1 MDISGADFPREILR
15 ILEEV
20 SESHFIAF
28 DLEFSGVARWR
39 PAGSHKLSLQEYYE
53 DIKAAAEKYQILQA
67 GFTLVTQD
75 VKKNRYVARPYNF
88 NVSPLP
94 TLRERHFG
102 REWSCHSGA
111 VSFLARNGFKFDE
124 PISSGV
130 HYLSRSE
137 EQLARRNMI
146 GDEQSRSKIGDMD
159 LKAEDDVL
167 VQHIRS
173 ELRRWQARAKSGQDE
188 FLNIPGDGA
197 PGALGTPAKLN
208 RYQVRLTHQIVRNE
222 YPGLKTVGMGHFVQV
237 TNPTTE
243 QQASQRLAVVE
254 ARENEIAKAIGLR
267 WLIEGIAGGS
277 ILNLPREYL
286 VAGLSRVRLQGQ
298 SPQDYLY
305 GLQEKL
311 RRRRRILVGHNCL
324 TDLVNLYKCFFGP
337 LPATVDGFASAI
349 HDLFPG
355 VIDTKVL
362 ASFSAKTWANTS
374 LEDVELDLKRQERP
388 TIHVPAEYDGYAY
401 TSKHHEAG
409 YDSLLT
415 ATVAI
420 KLSAKLEREH
430 AYVDRAEAGGSQG
443 GLGGFGSNDDEFYDA
458 RTGCGHEHG
467 EEDEA
472 ELEPGSPP
480 AEQDDVDV
488 PQVKSKLA
496 TPNMYD
502 LLGTDE
508 GLQFGQ
514 AGPSHQPHE
523 EADRRNRR
531 KQDTMPAWDNRKFWA
546 GPSHQPDEEVGRRK
560 QDMMPAWDNRKF
572 WAVFGNKLQ
581 VNGSKEG
588 VCKLE

>member
-1 MDISGADFPREILR
+1 MDISRTDFPLEILK

-39 PAGSHKLSLQEYYE
+39 PAGTQKLCLQEYYE
-53 DIKAAAEKYQILQA
+53 DIKAAAEKYQILQV
-67 GFTLVTQD
+67 GFTIVKQD
-75 VKKNRYVARPYNF
+75 LKKNRYVARPYNF

-102 REWSCHSGA
+102 REWSCHSGS

-124 PISSGV
+124 PINSGV
-130 HYLSRSE
+130 PYLSRSE

-146 GDEQSRSKIGDMD
+146 SEEESHGKIGDMD

-173 ELRRWQARAKSGQDE
+173 ELQRWQAQAKEGQEE
-188 FLNIPGDGA
+188 FVNIPGSEG
-197 PGALGTPAKLN
+197 PGALGIPPKLN

-237 TNPTTE
+237 TNPTEE
-243 QQASQRLAVVE
+243 QQASQKLAVAE
-254 ARENEIAKAIGLR
+254 ARESEITKAIGLR

-277 ILNLPREYL
+277 ILDLPGEYL
-286 VAGLSRVRLQGQ
+286 VAGLSRVKRNDL
-298 SPQDYLY
+298 SPRDYLHC
-305 GLQEKL
+305 LQEKL
-311 RRRRRILVGHNCL
+311 RSRRRILVGHNCL
-324 TDLVNLYKCFFGP
+324 TDFVNLYKCFFGP

-362 ASFSAKTWANTS
+362 ASFSAKAWANTS
-374 LEDVELDLKRQERP
+374 LEEVELDLKRQESP
-388 TIHVPAEYDGYAY
+388 KIHVPAEYDRYAY
-401 TSKHHEAG
+401 TSKYHEAG

-415 ATVAI
+415 ARVAI

-430 AYVDRAEAGGSQG
+430 EYVDRAEESGSQG
-443 GLGGFGSNDDEFYDA
+443 GMQGFGDNEDEFYDA
-458 RTGCGHEHG
+458 RTWCGHEDPVG
-467 EEDEA
+467 VERPASRVVVTPVEEDETRQNVSSTAVA
-472 ELEPGSPP
+472 ELEPSLPP
-480 AEQDDVDV
+480 STQDDV
-488 PQVKSKLA
+488 PPIKSRLA
-496 TPNMYD
+496 TINIYD
-502 LLGTDE
+502 ALGTDE
-508 GLQFGQ
+508 ALQVDQ
-514 AGPSHQPHE
+514 TA
-523 EADRRNRR
+523 
-531 KQDTMPAWDNRKFWA
+531 
-546 GPSHQPDEEVGRRK
+546 PSHQPDEVVGRPK
-560 QDMMPAWDNRKF
+560 QDMMPAWDNSKF